1 MMDALDGNAIAG
13 LLNDVFGVEMTTAAC
28 ACASCGADGQ
38 VAELLVYS
46 RAPGTVARCRY
57 CTSVVMVLVTVRAV
71 TCVDLRGL
79 SMLEPAT

>member
-1 MMDALDGNAIAG
+1 MDALDGNAIAG
-13 LLNDVFGVEMTTAAC
+13 LLTDVFGAEMTSATC
-28 ACASCGADGQ
+28 ACASCGADGH

-46 RAPGTVARCRY
+46 RAPGVVVRCPH